1 MDSKDLVD
9 PEDIVN
15 LFKSIQE
22 TLHELQIKW
31 ALIGGL
37 AVSTHANP
45 RFTNDI
51 DLSVSA
57 TSDKEVEHIVFQL
70 QQRKWKAEHIF
81 EDKEK
86 NYIST
91 VRFTH
96 PQHPDIFIDLLFASS
111 GIETEIVEQALS
123 LEAIPDVEIKVAQI
137 GHLLAL
143 KILSEAPG
151 REQDTLD
158 IRALLQEA
166 NDIDIKKAKEACVLI
181 TSRGFHRERNLLEL
195 LEQHLTINQSN
206 SSV

>member
-1 MDSKDLVD
+1 MDSKQVVD

-15 LFKSIQE
+15 LFKIIQK

-51 DLSVSA
+51 DLSVSVS
-57 TSDKEVEHIVFQL
+57 SDKEVENIVFQL
-70 QQRKWKAEHIF
+70 QQRKWRAEHIF
-81 EDKEK
+81 EEQEK

-96 PQHPDIFIDLLFASS
+96 PQHPDIFIDMLFASS
-111 GIETEIVEQALS
+111 GIETEIVE
-123 LEAIPDVEIKVAQI
+123 EAIPLEALPDIHIKVAQI

-143 KILSEAPG
+143 KILSERDR

-158 IRALLQEA
+158 IKSLLQESS
-166 NDIDIKKAKEACVLI
+166 DIDVAKAKEACLLI
-181 TSRGFHRERNLLEL
+181 TSRGFHRGRDLEKL
-195 LEQHLTINQSN
+195 LEQHLKKHRSH
-206 SSV
+206 

>member
-1 MDSKDLVD
+1 MDSSQAVD

-15 LFKSIQE
+15 LFKIIQK
-22 TLHELQIKW
+22 TLATLQIRW

-57 TSDKEVEHIVFQL
+57 SSDKDVEHIIFQL
-70 QQRKWKAEHIF
+70 QQQRWKAEHIF
-81 EDKEK
+81 ETQDKA
-86 NYIST
+86 YIST

-96 PQHPDIFIDLLFASS
+96 PHHPDIFIDMLFASS
-111 GIETEIVEQALS
+111 GIETEIVDEAIS
-123 LEAIPDVEIKVAQI
+123 LEVLPDLYIKVAQI

-143 KILSEAPG
+143 KVLSECDG

-158 IRALLQEA
+158 IKALLQESS
-166 NDIDIKKAKEACVLI
+166 DIDLAKAKEACELI
-181 TSRGFHRERNLLEL
+181 TSRGFHRGRALEKL
-195 LEQHLTINQSN
+195 LEQHLMKQSAH
-206 SSV
+206 